1 MPFHSSKQERYPIES
16 REDVATVISKL
27 TDSLCKES
35 DFSDSTIVIT
45 IEAPDV
51 PDLTLIDLPGIV
63 RTTTSGQSK
72 DVISM
77 VDNLI
82 NKYLQQERTIVLAV
96 IPADIDIAVV
106 DILERAQQ
114 ADPTGDR
121 TIGVLTKVYE

>member
-1 MPFHSSKQERYPIES
+1 MSFHSSKQERHPIES
-16 REDVATVISKL
+16 REDVATVISRL
-27 TDSLCKES
+27 TTDSLCKER
-35 DFSDSTIVIT
+35 DFSDSSIVIT

-82 NKYLQQERTIVLAV
+82 NKYLQHRRSGPLCW
-96 IPADIDIAVV
+96 
-106 DILERAQQ
+106 R
-114 ADPTGDR
+114 
-121 TIGVLTKVYE
+121 